1 MTYMKYLSTY
11 MNKYL
16 STYMKYLKYS
26 NSKQQKAEWELSGL
40 GEGETG
46 SFSMDIDLQLYE
58 KKNL

>member
-1 MTYMKYLSTY
+1 

-16 STYMKYLKYS
+16 STYMKYLKHS

-46 SFSMDIDLQLYE
+46 SFSMDIEMQLCE